1 MLGLH
6 NMQDYQSSL
15 GNAESRKFETFS
27 YLPTLTA
34 EQMRVRFNTSLNR
47 NTVSCCACCVTPWVT

>member
-1 MLGLH
+1 MNQQRAVAQYVLHLGS
-6 NMQDYQSSL
+6 QDYQSSL

-34 EQMRVRFNTSLNR
+34 EQMRVQIQYSVIKDRKM
-47 NTVSCCACCVTPWVT
+47 